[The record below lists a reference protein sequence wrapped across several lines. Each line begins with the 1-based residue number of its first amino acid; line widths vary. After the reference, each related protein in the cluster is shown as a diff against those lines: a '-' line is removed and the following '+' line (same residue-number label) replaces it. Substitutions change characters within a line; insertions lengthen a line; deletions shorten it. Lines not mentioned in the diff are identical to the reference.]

1 MKFSILLTATL
12 LLTAHVMAQTG
23 APRSPGLRQ
32 AEKAEQQSERNVPPP
47 LYQAAP
53 VDMTKLKQDADQL
66 ASLAQSIPADIEG
79 VQKGT
84 LPKDLVE
91 KLTRIEKLS
100 KHLRS
105 ALDH

>member
-1 MKFSILLTATL
+1 VKFSILLTATL
-12 LLTAHVMAQTG
+12 LLTALLMAQTG
-23 APRSPGLRQ
+23 TPRSPGLRQ

-47 LYQAAP
+47 LYAAAP
-53 VDMTKLKQDADQL
+53 VDMTKLKHDADQL

>member
-1 MKFSILLTATL
+1 VKFSILPTATL
-12 LLTAHVMAQTG
+12 LLTALVIQTG
-23 APRSPGLRQ
+23 TPRSPGLRQ
-32 AEKAEQQSERNVPPP
+32 AEKAEEQTERNVPP

-53 VDMTKLKQDADQL
+53 VDMTKLKHDADQL
-66 ASLAQSIPADIEG
+66 ASLARSIPIDIEG

-105 ALDH
+105 ALDHR